1 MVGRDAGRS
10 SAPLRLAFAVLLG
23 GLVLAGCEGDQ
34 LRPLEPE
41 GGEMFSSYV
50 AVGNSLTAGF
60 QSAGINDS
68 TQRASYAAM
77 VAGAMG
83 TEFNLPLLLPPGCPP
98 PLVNVYTGEVVGDAG
113 PDSCQGRA
121 TPPPPVLHN
130 VAVPGAAVVDA
141 LHITGDDVSPN
152 ALTTLILGGRTQ
164 VEAARQADPTFASVW
179 LGSNDV
185 LGAALTG
192 DTTAVTPPPSFASRY
207 SAVLDSLDGPELEG
221 VLIGVPDVTLIPHLS
236 PGAAYWQAYQ
246 SQPSA
251 FPPTF
256 SVHESCSPTQAP
268 TGNRVPFGYA
278 FGQLIARAAQGDS
291 TELNCA
297 ADPQVLLSAEI
308 DAIRRA
314 VQSYNTTIREEATER
329 EWAYVDPNAVLQQLP
344 EGAIPPFPNTSG
356 PEAVQQPFGE
366 YFSKDGIHPSRQLH
380 RMVAGAVVQA
390 INEQY
395 GTDLTPPGS

>member
-10 SAPLRLAFAVLLG
+10 SAPRRLAFAVLLG

-50 AVGNSLTAGF
+50 ALGNSLTAGF

-77 VAGAMG
+77 VAAAMG

-130 VAVPGAAVVDA
+130 VSVPGAAVVDA

-185 LGAALTG
+185 LGAALSG
-192 DTTAVTPPPSFASRY
+192 DTTAVTPPSAFASRY
-207 SAVLDSLDGPELEG
+207 SAVLDSLEDPELEG

-236 PGAAYWQAYQ
+236 PGSAYYAADQQ
-246 SQPSA
+246 GA

-256 SVHESCSPTQAP
+256 SVHDSCSPDQLGDVTL
-268 TGNRVPFGYA
+268 VPFGYA
-278 FGQLIARAAQGDS
+278 FGELLPRAQAGQS
-291 TELNCA
+291 VELNCG
-297 ADPQVLLSAEI
+297 ADAEVLRPAEI
-308 DAIRRA
+308 QAIRGA
-314 VQSYNTTIREEATER
+314 VQAYNTTIREEAADR
-329 EWAYVDPNAVLQQLP
+329 DWAYVDPNATLQQLRQQ
-344 EGAIPPFPNTSG
+344 GAIPLFPNTSG
-356 PEAVQQPFGE
+356 EAAVTRPFGE

-380 RMVAGAVVQA
+380 RMVAGIVVEA

-395 GTDLTPPGS
+395 GTGLTPPGS